1 MILASIRRW
10 RKAPSLL
17 PLLLSVTT
25 PAWADYAINLQN
37 PATVVARDVYHL
49 HNQIL
54 LVCLGIFIVV
64 LVPMSYA
71 LWKHRK
77 SVGHAPANFDDN
89 RTLELAW
96 TVVPFLILIVMAIP
110 ATSLIVDM
118 RNTTSPDLTIK
129 VTGRQWKWEYE
140 YLGTPADNGKGPGVR
155 FISTLATPENQT
167 QNRAPKG
174 KNYLLEVDQPLVV
187 PTGKKVRL
195 VITAEDV
202 IHTWWVPAFGVKQD
216 GIPGFIR
223 DVWINVDHPGI
234 YRGQCAELCGVGHG
248 FMPIVVEARAPE
260 EFDRWLAGRK
270 AEQAAA
276 QASAAKNYALADLV
290 RMGEAVYKHNCVACH
305 QANGKGL
312 PGAFP
317 ALDGSPLV
325 NGPKA
330 GHIDRVFNGKPGT
343 PMAAFG
349 KQLNDVDIAAVITYE
364 RNSWGNKT
372 GDAVQ
377 PREITALRGQGGA
390 GQAK

>member
-1 MILASIRRW
+1 VEKVALRVSVRGWLRA
-10 RKAPSLL
+10 
-17 PLLLSVTT
+17 LLLWLLHAVL
-25 PAWADYAINLQN
+25 PAQADYAINLQN
-37 PATVVARDVYHL
+37 PATVVAREVYHL
-49 HNQIL
+49 HNVIL

-64 LVPMSYA
+64 FVPMFYA
-71 LWKHRK
+71 LWRHRK
-77 SVGHAPANFDDN
+77 SAGHVAESFHEHLG
-89 RTLELAW
+89 LELAW
-96 TVVPFLILIVMAIP
+96 TAVPVLILIGMAIP
-110 ATSLIVDM
+110 ATSLILDM
-118 RNTTSPDLTIK
+118 RNTASPDMTIK

-140 YLGTPADNGKGPGVR
+140 YLGEANGQAQGQGVR
-155 FISTLATPENQT
+155 FISTLATTEDQT
-167 QNRAPKG
+167 HNRAPKG
-174 KNYLLEVDQPLVV
+174 DNYLLEVDQPLVV

-223 DVWINVDHPGI
+223 DVWIQVDHPGT

-248 FMPIVVEARAPE
+248 FMPIVVEAVAPA
-260 EFDRWLAGRK
+260 EFDQWLAGRK
-270 AEQAAA
+270 AQQIAA
-276 QASAAKNYALADLV
+276 QASAAKDYRLAELV
-290 RMGEAVYKHNCVACH
+290 SMGEKVYKNNCVACH

-317 ALDGSPLV
+317 ALDGSPLA

-330 GHIDRVFNGKPGT
+330 GHMDRVFNGKPGT
-343 PMAAFG
+343 AMAAFG

-377 PREITALRGQGGA
+377 PREITAMR
-390 GQAK
+390 K